1 MVDKPPQVL
10 TYDDGACLTAA
21 DDPDSLIID
30 SPDDVKEGVPQI
42 VSARITC
49 NAGLSIVDLFTD
61 AECSTQI
68 SGADYDA
75 QFAEA
80 AGSAMPDFLSDAVT
94 IDVSLGD
101 MYATGVE
108 SGSCYVPLQARV
120 DIVRSLP
127 AGSAGRPG
135 VPLLTPDVWRAGS
148 PYRGPVRGRGTGG
161 DGHACRHRPSSGGE
175 DDG

>member
-1 MVDKPPQVL
+1 MVDKPPLVL

-21 DDPDSLIID
+21 DDPDSVIID
-30 SPDDVKEGVPQI
+30 PDSPI

-68 SGADYDA
+68 AGADYDA

-80 AGSAMPDFLSDAVT
+80 NRNAMPGPLSGAMT
-94 IDVSLGD
+94 IDMSLGKL
-101 MYATGVE
+101 YATGVE
-108 SGSCYVPLQARV
+108 SGSCYVPMSASV
-120 DIVRSLP
+120 DIVRCLP
-127 AGSAGRPG
+127 AGAAGRPG

-148 PYRGPVRGRGTGG
+148 PYRGPVRGRGIGG
-161 DGHACRHRPSSGGE
+161 DGHACRRRPSSDG
-175 DDG
+175 DDDR